1 MLIVGKLLL
10 VICTVT
16 GTLSETHYESNG
28 ARVIRALNKYSEDP
42 LFEKTE
48 VDFYDAVGIRKVRD
62 NLNTD
67 DAVTNAPSQL
77 KKGNEGNGFQRTES
91 SFPEKIPVK
100 VIYEPEPAP
109 ILRNKNKGNS
119 TVVKVKRRKQPKRV
133 QTSSN
138 KNLSETTTAT
148 TVEKKILPRT
158 TTAEVITER
167 NPSTSPSP
175 RTVVPKVFT
184 KRPPEFNPVFKKIR
198 QRDPVVK
205 ILNEKNFVFSHS
217 GNFHYR

>member
-16 GTLSETHYESNG
+16 GTLSDYIN
-28 ARVIRALNKYSEDP
+28 I
-42 LFEKTE
+42 E
-48 VDFYDAVGIRKVRD
+48 VDYSKAAAIRKVRD

-77 KKGNEGNGFQRTES
+77 KKGNDGNGIKRTTFVES
-91 SFPEKIPVK
+91 SFPEKIPVT

-138 KNLSETTTAT
+138 KNLSETTTAP
-148 TVEKKILPRT
+148 TVEKKFLPRT
-158 TTAEVITER
+158 TTVEVITER

>member
-1 MLIVGKLLL
+1 MLTIGKLLL
-10 VICTVT
+10 ALCTVT
-16 GTLSETHYESNG
+16 GILSETKVNLNG
-28 ARVIRALNKYSEDP
+28 ARVSRALNNYNEAPLSENVYGDYSETV
-42 LFEKTE
+42 E
-48 VDFYDAVGIRKVRD
+48 IRKVRD
-62 NLNTD
+62 SMKTD
-67 DAVTNAPSQL
+67 NAVTNATSQV
-77 KKGNEGNGFQRTES
+77 KKENESNDFKRMTYVES
-91 SFPEKIPVK
+91 SFPEKIPVT

-109 ILRNKNKGNS
+109 ILRNENKGNS
-119 TVVKVKRRKQPKRV
+119 TVLKVKRRKQPKRV

-138 KNLSETTTAT
+138 KNVSESTPE
-148 TVEKKILPRT
+148 EKKFLPRNS
-158 TTAEVITER
+158 TAEVTTER

-175 RTVVPKVFT
+175 RTVVPKEFT